1 MVAVAGN
8 RLGNRCL
15 WPFSAGAQGPF
26 SSSENIFLQFLISEL
41 VWVFISLGNLYD
53 DYHLKIY
60 QFNVQE
66 MYVFCIIYIPLEWD
80 TLLKI
85 VYLLYDIF
93 FL

>member
-1 MVAVAGN
+1 
-8 RLGNRCL
+8 
-15 WPFSAGAQGPF
+15 
-26 SSSENIFLQFLISEL
+26 
-41 VWVFISLGNLYD
+41 LGNLYD

-93 FL
+93 FFVAEKIKKDIKLCLAFFPIFGKRMKLVGATIWNSD